1 MFVPAPPRP
10 PRSSRALALLLAAT
24 LAAPGLLPCVLHA
37 APQLPDFTYQ
47 GRLTQNGAPA
57 NGSFDLQFQLFDD
70 ADGGLQ
76 VGPTL
81 LEPDFPVSDGLFTV
95 ALAFPGAFTGNQM
108 WLQVTVEGQAL
119 LPRQAVST
127 APVAQFALSG
137 SIGGP
142 AGGALTGTYPNPQIA
157 ANAVT
162 SIHLATDSVG
172 ASEIADNSIDGGEI
186 IDNSLTAADIAANAV
201 GASELAADSV
211 GASEILAGAVGA
223 SELAADSVGA
233 SEIAASAVGTSE
245 LANNS
250 VTLAKVAGGQ
260 SAGSYTVTVNGQ
272 ACVDI
277 NFGINGVE
285 PGDYP
290 VFAWG
295 PTATVP
301 QYLVATAMRVP
312 NTNTVVVRICNHSN
326 NTITVNN
333 QPARIMTFR

>member
-1 MFVPAPPRP
+1 MSTVSRVCVRP
-10 PRSSRALALLLAAT
+10 LVLALALAGAGLVPVAAR
-24 LAAPGLLPCVLHA
+24 A

-57 NGSFDLQFQLFDD
+57 NGSFDLQFQLFDE
-70 ADGGLQ
+70 AEGGNQ
-76 VGPTL
+76 VGATL
-81 LEPDFPVSDGLFTV
+81 VEPDFPVSDGLFTV

-108 WLQVTVEGQAL
+108 WLQVSVEGQPL

-137 SIGGP
+137 SIAGP

-162 SIHLATDSVG
+162 SVHLATDSVG
-172 ASEIADNSIDGGEI
+172 ATEIADNSIDGGEI
-186 IDNSLTAADIAANAV
+186 VDNSLTAADIAAN
-201 GASELAADSV
+201 
-211 GASEILAGAVGA
+211 AVGA

-260 SAGSYTVTVNGQ
+260 SAGSYTVIVNGQ
-272 ACVDI
+272 ACVDV
-277 NFGINGVE
+277 NFTVNGVE

-301 QYLVATAMRVP
+301 QYLVATALRVP

-326 NTITVNN
+326 SMITVNN

>member
-1 MFVPAPPRP
+1 MSPVSRASVRP
-10 PRSSRALALLLAAT
+10 LILALALASAGLVPIAA
-24 LAAPGLLPCVLHA
+24 HA

-57 NGSFDLQFQLFDD
+57 NGSFDLQFQLFDE
-70 ADGGLQ
+70 AQGGNQ
-76 VGPTL
+76 VGATL

-108 WLQVTVEGQAL
+108 WLQVSVEGQPL

-137 SIGGP
+137 SIAGP
-142 AGGALTGTYPNPQIA
+142 AGGALAGTYPNPQIA
-157 ANAVT
+157 TNAVT
-162 SIHLATDSVG
+162 AIHLASNSVG

-186 IDNSLTAADIAANAV
+186 IDNSLAAAD
-201 GASELAADSV
+201 
-211 GASEILAGAVGA
+211 
-223 SELAADSVGA
+223 
-233 SEIAASAVGTSE
+233 IAASAVGTSE

-250 VTLAKVAGGQ
+250 VTLAKIAGGQ

-272 ACVDI
+272 ACTDI

-326 NTITVNN
+326 SAITVNN

>member
-1 MFVPAPPRP
+1 M
-10 PRSSRALALLLAAT
+10 ALAWLVLSPTAAQ
-24 LAAPGLLPCVLHA
+24 A

-47 GRLTQNGAPA
+47 GRLTQNGSPA
-57 NGSFDLQFQLFDD
+57 NGGFDLQFQLFTE
-70 ADGGLQ
+70 AVGGLQ

-81 LEPDFPVSDGLFTV
+81 NEDDFPVSDGLFTV

-108 WLQVTVEGQAL
+108 WLQVTVEGQPL

-127 APVAQFALSG
+127 APVAQFALTG

-157 ANAVT
+157 TNAVT
-162 SIHLATDSVG
+162 ASHLATDSVG
-172 ASEIADNSIDGGEI
+172 ATEIADNSIDGGEI
-186 IDNSLTAADIAANAV
+186 VDNSLTAADI
-201 GASELAADSV
+201 GT
-211 GASEILAGAVGA
+211 GAVGA
-223 SELAADSVGA
+223 SELAADSVGS
-233 SEIAASAVGTSE
+233 SEIAAGAVGTSEITAGAVGTSE
-245 LANNS
+245 LASNS

-260 SAGSYTVTVNGQ
+260 SAGSYTVIVNGQ
-272 ACVDI
+272 ACADI
-277 NFGINGVE
+277 NFGVNGVE

-301 QYLVATAMRVP
+301 QYLVATALRVP
-312 NTNTVVVRICNHSN
+312 NTNTVVVRFCNHSS